1 MVFDAEFLFRHLCRR
16 DLKRQDCSANTQ
28 YHRLRVAGG
37 RRGFRRDVG
46 AAVVAA
52 AVVVGVAQ
60 GPPLCCGG
68 CGLTA
73 PLGGQEKEE
82 EEEANRIAPG
92 REPGRSANSNP
103 ALQPVVFPGS
113 RWHRNT
119 LLPDYPQL
127 FSFDPPR
134 AFIVSHRFLL
144 GWGPCRTRGRQL
156 NLERSG
162 AIPNVALEHRAT

>member
-1 MVFDAEFLFRHLCRR
+1 MLRR
-16 DLKRQDCSANTQ
+16 MRSDRSFGRTGEGGGGGGGESDRSWPRAWPECEQQPSFATRGIS
-28 YHRLRVAGG
+28 RLEVAS
-37 RRGFRRDVG
+37 
-46 AAVVAA
+46 
-52 AVVVGVAQ
+52 
-60 GPPLCCGG
+60 
-68 CGLTA
+68 
-73 PLGGQEKEE
+73 EY
-82 EEEANRIAPG
+82 
-92 REPGRSANSNP
+92 
-103 ALQPVVFPGS
+103 
-113 RWHRNT
+113 